1 MIPGP
6 QVTVVIPHY
15 NGRQFL
21 KEAIRSVES
30 QTFPDWEIV
39 IVDDGSS
46 EEHWRYLKSLESW
59 RIRILHQSHDGA
71 GAATQRGIDA
81 TRGIYVAFL
90 DQDDV
95 WLPSKLQRAVSILD
109 AHSEIDLA
117 FSGYQ
122 MINQVGHP
130 LGPAHMPPGV
140 RFCFRDLF
148 VDYCIGPTAT
158 CVVRLSAALN
168 AGPIDPSLKR
178 CYDLDF
184 FLRISRLRPD
194 NVAATLEPLTKYRRH
209 PGQLSANIAEMR
221 TEWFRVLDSINKAH
235 HVEASATARAQS
247 NMHRFFAFL
256 EYENE
261 RFGAGCKELAQA
273 FRFAPSVAL
282 LDRRNW
288 LVAGG
293 CLGALVLPRP
303 IRLAAERFVG
313 IHRSAEQPAFPQFH
327 PSTDSNQRSFRAEQ
341 LIQKT

>member
-15 NGRQFL
+15 NGGQFI

-46 EEHWRYLKSLESW
+46 EEHWRHLNALENW
-59 RIRILHQSHDGA
+59 RIRILNHSHDGA

-81 TRGIYVAFL
+81 ARGIYVAFL

-95 WLPSKLQRAVSILD
+95 WLPSKLQRAVSMLD
-109 AHSEIDLA
+109 AHPEIDLA
-117 FSGYQ
+117 FSGYR
-122 MINQVGHP
+122 MINQVGHS
-130 LGPAHMPPGV
+130 LGPVHLPPRV

-168 AGPIDPSLKR
+168 AGPIDCSLKFY
-178 CYDLDF
+178 YDLDF
-184 FLRISRLRPD
+184 FLRISRLRSD
-194 NVAATLEPLTKYRRH
+194 NVAATLEPLTKYRRY
-209 PGQLSANIAEMR
+209 PGQLSASTAEMR
-221 TEWFRVLDSINKAH
+221 TEWFRVLDSINKDH
-235 HVEASATARAQS
+235 HVDANATALAQS

-261 RFGAGCKELAQA
+261 RFRAGCKELAQA
-273 FRFAPSVAL
+273 FRFAPSAAL

-293 CLGALVLPRP
+293 CLGGLMLPRP
-303 IRLAAERFVG
+303 IRLAAERFAG
-313 IHRSAEQPAFPQFH
+313 IHRSP
-327 PSTDSNQRSFRAEQ
+327 
-341 LIQKT
+341 